1 MSKIDLKSPKYLKE
15 FKCIGGECEDSC
27 CAGWDIDID
36 KISFKRYFK
45 VKNDEMKKMFQK
57 NIHNNV
63 YCTSDDVD
71 YGRVKLKKGK
81 RCAFLDD
88 NNLCMIYSNLGE
100 DYLSNV
106 CTCYPRVMNIVDNNY
121 EMSLDVACPE
131 AARILLAKK
140 SGINFEVSNINL
152 GKHIVSGYIDTK
164 SKDVKNH
171 PLKYFNEMRKKSLE
185 IIQNRKYTIDQR
197 LFILGDFL
205 EGLQEKFEY
214 NFNEASEYIN
224 KYNMDIRS
232 KDYNKNEMNYML
244 QIAFFNDML
253 EKLDVF
259 NEVESPFFVED
270 TKKVIEGLKLESKM
284 PIMENKDFYI
294 YAFKNY
300 EENNIKENSYIFE
313 NYLANFMYGN
323 LFPFTESEY
332 IFDGFMMLL
341 FRYSFIRFYLV
352 GKYLNN
358 KKETEEEIISS
369 IQVFAKTIEHHKNF
383 LEDVLSY
390 LKENEFDNMEFAK
403 TLL

>member
-1 MSKIDLKSPKYLKE
+1 
-15 FKCIGGECEDSC
+15 
-27 CAGWDIDID
+27 
-36 KISFKRYFK
+36 
-45 VKNDEMKKMFQK
+45 
-57 NIHNNV
+57 
-63 YCTSDDVD
+63 
-71 YGRVKLKKGK
+71 
-81 RCAFLDD
+81 
-88 NNLCMIYSNLGE
+88 
-100 DYLSNV
+100 
-106 CTCYPRVMNIVDNNY
+106 MNIVDNNY

-244 QIAFFNDML
+244 QIAVFNDML

-300 EENNIKENSYIFE
+300 EENNIKENRYIFE